1 MHRYIFHA
9 IIVVV
14 LMLMSANSANAQ
26 SDAQLTQYFE
36 VPSYY
41 NPAGIGLTD
50 SICIRLGSRLQWVGI
65 DRAPR
70 TFLGTVNMPFK
81 FLNKRFA
88 VGLMAQQETAGLF
101 SNLSIEAQ
109 LGYKIK
115 LWKGE
120 LTAAVQVGLVNEV
133 FRGSDV
139 YIPDDDD
146 YHDSSDNAIPSTD
159 LSGNAID
166 IGVGVWYDHPLFW
179 AGVSCTHITEPTIT
193 FSDENHTSA
202 GGSASGSTS
211 AEGGE
216 TAKEYEFGLS
226 RVLYFMA
233 GSNIPIK
240 NTLFEVMPSLFVKTD
255 FSAFRGEV
263 TARMRWKKFITFGV
277 GYRYDDSVIAMLG
290 AEFKG
295 FYVGY
300 SFDYPTSA
308 ISKASHGSHEIMLGY
323 SLKLNLSG
331 KNNNKHKSIRIM

>member
-1 MHRYIFHA
+1 MLLRPGIRRLLSVLLV
-9 IIVVV
+9 IVSVSV
-14 LMLMSANSANAQ
+14 ARAQ

-41 NPAGIGLTD
+41 NPAAIGLTD
-50 SICIRLGSRLQWVGI
+50 SIRIRLGSRLQWVGI

-70 TFLGTVNMPFK
+70 TFLGTANTPFK

-88 VGLMAQQETAGLF
+88 VGVVAQQETAGLF
-101 SNLSIEAQ
+101 SNLTIGAQ
-109 LGYKIK
+109 LGYKLK

-146 YHDSSDNAIPSTD
+146 YHDSSDNAIPQTD
-159 LSGNAID
+159 LSGNSID
-166 IGVGVWYDHPLFW
+166 IGVGVWYSHPRFW
-179 AGVSCTHITEPTIT
+179 AGLSCTHITEPTIT
-193 FSDENHTSA
+193 FSDENHTS
-202 GGSASGSTS
+202 SGSMSSGSSTS
-211 AEGGE
+211 EGE
-216 TAKEYEFGLS
+216 TAKEYEFGLT

-233 GSNIPIK
+233 GGNIPIK
-240 NTLFEVMPSLFVKTD
+240 NTLFEVMPSLLVKSD
-255 FSAFRGEV
+255 FSTFRGEL
-263 TARMRWKKFITFGV
+263 TARMRWKKFITAGV

-290 AEFKG
+290 VEFKG
-295 FYVGY
+295 FYIGY

-323 SLKLNLSG
+323 SLKLNFSG
-331 KNNNKHKSIRIM
+331 KNINKHKSIRIM